1 MTPAEFDQFAFAER
15 VQSILEIQP
24 FMLLLG
30 VELDRVGAGECE
42 MSVPFRSELTQ
53 QNGFFHAGVTSTLAD
68 NACGCAAYTLM
79 PEAAGVLTVEYK
91 INLMAPA
98 IGDRLAARAKVL
110 RNGRQL
116 KIVEC
121 GVYALKDEQEKQVAA
136 ALATIIT
143 LEDDAKIPNAT

>member
-1 MTPAEFDQFAFAER
+1 MPTEFDRDAFAER
-15 VQSILEIQP
+15 IRSILDIQP
-24 FMLLLG
+24 FMQLLG
-30 VELDRVGAGECE
+30 VELDAVAPGMCE
-42 MSVPFRSELTQ
+42 LSAPFRPDLTQ

-68 NACGCAAYTLM
+68 NACGCAAFTLM

-98 IGDRLAARAKVL
+98 VGERLTARAKVL

-121 GVYALKDEQEKQVAA
+121 GVFALKDETEKQVAA

-143 LEDDAKIPNAT
+143 LEGDARISDAA